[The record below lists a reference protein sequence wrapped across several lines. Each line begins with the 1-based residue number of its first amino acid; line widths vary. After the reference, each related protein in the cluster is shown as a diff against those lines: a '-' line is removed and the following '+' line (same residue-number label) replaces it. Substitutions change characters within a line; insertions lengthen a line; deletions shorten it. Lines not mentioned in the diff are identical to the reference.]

1 MYKNVQKEFKQ
12 SQEKSEKYR
21 SLKHLKCTP
30 ERPEECSTNVKRSCQ
45 NLQIQTLDH
54 HKSKFSLKSRL

>member
-30 ERPEECSTNVKRSCQ
+30 ERPDRRMLYERET
-45 NLQIQTLDH
+45 IM
-54 HKSKFSLKSRL
+54 SKFTNSNARSS